1 MLFGYIVL
9 CKKINFLE
17 KFFFVKIK
25 NYFFRFDFDNL
36 RDLNKIFNIVEV
48 ILLKVL
54 INF

>member
-9 CKKINFLE
+9 CKKKFLD

-36 RDLNKIFNIVEV
+36 RDLN
-48 ILLKVL
+48 
-54 INF
+54 